1 MMVRSHHCCLQVDA
15 EREFDEET
23 FRVNILKKQTKS
35 IMMGEQES
43 KQTTITSTKKE
54 IKMVTYHNNA
64 KPN

>member
-1 MMVRSHHCCLQVDA
+1 MMVRSHHCCLQADA

>member
-1 MMVRSHHCCLQVDA
+1 MGRSHHCHLEGDA

-23 FRVNILKKQTKS
+23 FLVNILKKQTKS